1 MFLTGPISTS
11 LCERLGC
18 RPVAVLGG
26 LIAALGTMLASFST
40 DIYKMYLTYGFLFGV
55 GASMCYFPSV
65 IILPQYFNKQLSL
78 TNGLVSCGSG
88 VGTMVMGPV
97 MQLLLDTFGW
107 VNTIRF
113 CSGAMILVTMVSL
126 VYRPRIPPIPPEI
139 AKTRPLFDVSVFK
152 NKAYI
157 MFVIALSFFM
167 LAYFVPFVHL
177 VSHHFKFPIPDSSL
191 FLCSPPS
198 PPISSCASNV
208 TYLEN
213 DILHNQKNA
222 FR

>member
-65 IILPQYFNKQLSL
+65 IILPQYFNKHLSL

-97 MQLLLDTFGW
+97 MQILLDTFGW

-167 LAYFVPFVHL
+167 LSYFVPFVHL
-177 VSHHFKFPIPDSSL
+177 VS
-191 FLCSPPS
+191 
-198 PPISSCASNV
+198 V
-208 TYLEN
+208 THLN
-213 DILHNQKNA
+213 
-222 FR
+222 

>member
-1 MFLTGPISTS
+1 MFLTGPISTT

-26 LIAALGTMLASFST
+26 LIAALGTILASFST

-65 IILPQYFNKQLSL
+65 IILPQYFNKHLSL

-97 MQLLLDTFGW
+97 MQVLIDKLGW
-107 VNTIRF
+107 VNTIRC
-113 CSGAMILVTMVSL
+113 CSGLMLVVTMVSL

-139 AKTRPLFDVSVFK
+139 AKTRPLFDVSIFK

-157 MFVIALSFFM
+157 IFVVALSCFM
-167 LAYFVPFVHL
+167 LSYFVPFVHL
-177 VSHHFKFPIPDSSL
+177 VSAVL
-191 FLCSPPS
+191 FLSADVEMVFCPRNGGWMHCKRERG
-198 PPISSCASNV
+198 SSQRKD
-208 TYLEN
+208 T
-213 DILHNQKNA
+213 
-222 FR
+222 